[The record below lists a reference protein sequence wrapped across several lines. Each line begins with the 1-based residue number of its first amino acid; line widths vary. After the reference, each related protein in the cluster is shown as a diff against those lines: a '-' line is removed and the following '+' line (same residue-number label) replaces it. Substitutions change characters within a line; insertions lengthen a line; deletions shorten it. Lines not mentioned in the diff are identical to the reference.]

1 MSKRIF
7 TIAMVAMLAVTMG
20 YAETSRKIII
30 NAGKTSPADGPD
42 MYKNYCASCHGVNGK
57 GNGPVASRLSAR
69 PTDLTVLAA
78 SNRSKFPSVHV
89 IAVIDQ
95 GSNLQAHGVAGMPA
109 WGPVFASMNKTTQYE
124 KHQREANL
132 SRYLE
137 ALQVKQ

>member
-1 MSKRIF
+1 
-7 TIAMVAMLAVTMG
+7 MVAMLAATMG

-30 NAGKTSPADGPD
+30 NAGKTSPADGPN
-42 MYKNYCASCHGVNGK
+42 MYKSYCASCHGVNGK
-57 GNGPVASRLSAR
+57 GNGAVASQLSTR
-69 PTDLTVLAA
+69 PTDLTALAVG
-78 SNRSKFPSVHV
+78 NRNRFPSVHV

-95 GSNLQAHGVAGMPA
+95 GTNIQASGSAGMPA

-124 KHQREANL
+124 KHQRETNL